1 MVRAATP
8 LLSATVPT
16 WLVAGGSL
24 VVGFQVAEATG
35 VRAVGGFVLVVAIV
49 WCWLLWYR
57 RRGVQVAVGL
67 TAVYVAAFALSHVIA
82 GAISAIPSVL
92 LVATVVALASY
103 ALADRVPV
111 PPTDRVEQDTAQS
124 GSTEG

>member
-1 MVRAATP
+1 MVRAAAP
-8 LLSATVPT
+8 LLSETVPT

-24 VVGFQVAEATG
+24 VVGFLVAEATG
-35 VRAVGGFVLVVAIV
+35 LRAGGGFVLLVAIV

-82 GAISAIPSVL
+82 GAIGAIPSVL

-103 ALADRVPV
+103 FLADRVPV
-111 PPTDRVEQDTAQS
+111 APTDRVEQDTAQS
-124 GSTEG
+124 GSAEG

>member
-1 MVRAATP
+1 MTTETSR

-24 VVGFQVAEATG
+24 VVGFLVAEATG
-35 VRAVGGFVLVVAIV
+35 VRAVGGIVLLVAIV

-57 RRGVQVAVGL
+57 RCGVQVAVGL

-82 GAISAIPSVL
+82 GAIGAIPSVL
-92 LVATVVALASY
+92 LVATVVALVSY
-103 ALADRVPV
+103 FLADRVPV
-111 PPTDRVEQDTAQS
+111 TPTNPVEQDTAQS
-124 GSTEG
+124 ASPEG

>member
-1 MVRAATP
+1 MVRAAAP
-8 LLSATVPT
+8 LLSPTVPT

-24 VVGFQVAEATG
+24 VVGFLVAEATG
-35 VRAVGGFVLVVAIV
+35 VRAVGGFVLLVAIV

-82 GAISAIPSVL
+82 GAIGAIPSVL

>member
-1 MVRAATP
+1 MVRTATR

-24 VVGFQVAEATG
+24 VVGFLVAEATG
-35 VRAVGGFVLVVAIV
+35 VRAVGGFVLLVAIV

-57 RRGVQVAVGL
+57 RRGVQVAIGL
-67 TAVYVAAFALSHVIA
+67 TAGYVAAFALSHVVA
-82 GAISAIPSVL
+82 GAIGAIPSVL

-111 PPTDRVEQDTAQS
+111 TSPERVEQDTAQS
-124 GSTEG
+124 GSADG

>member
-1 MVRAATP
+1 MSTPP
-8 LLSATVPT
+8 LLSPTVPT

-24 VVGFQVAEATG
+24 VVGLRVAEVTG
-35 VRAVGGFVLVVAIV
+35 VRAVGGGVLLVAIV
-49 WCWLLWYR
+49 CCWLLWHR

-82 GAISAIPSVL
+82 GAIGAIPSVL

-103 ALADRVPV
+103 VLADRVPD
-111 PPTDRVEQDTAQS
+111 PPADRAGNGAAQS
-124 GSTEG
+124 GPAPR